1 MTEKQ
6 MNKLADIVADKVID
20 KLVAKQ
26 QEWDKEFN
34 KQFENVEYFES
45 VVPALSKKAK
55 LELELSD
62 LVKIRSTYIMTEK
75 YELIE
80 DIENKILELQKQIDN
95 L

>member
-1 MTEKQ
+1 MTDKQ

-45 VVPALSKKAK
+45 VVPALNKKAK

>member
-6 MNKLADIVADKVID
+6 MNKLADIITVSVIN
-20 KLVAKQ
+20 KLVEKQ
-26 QEWDKEFN
+26 IEWDKQFN
-34 KQFENVEYFES
+34 DQFENTEYFEGI
-45 VVPALSKKAK
+45 VPKLGEKAK

-75 YELIE
+75 YELIK
-80 DIENKILELQKQIDN
+80 DIENRINNLQKRIDN

>member
-6 MNKLADIVADKVID
+6 MNKLADIVSDRVID
-20 KLVAKQ
+20 KLVDKQ
-26 QEWDKEFN
+26 KEWDKQFN
-34 KQFENVEYFES
+34 EQFENVEYFEGI
-45 VVPALSKKAK
+45 VPALNKKAK

-80 DIENKILELQKQIDN
+80 EIENKILELQKQIDN

>member
-1 MTEKQ
+1 MTDKQ
-6 MNKLADIVADKVID
+6 MNKLADIVADKVIN

-75 YELIE
+75 YELVE
-80 DIENKILELQKQIDN
+80 DIEKKIINLQKRINN